1 MQTYTPTLDS
11 EVLDRLKSFGRL
23 FLPAMPRE
31 RQLDWAHVFLVG
43 LLQEGDRKSVEPL
56 VNRVRWLPE
65 CQVND
70 PVQSAWYWLNKG
82 AWSDQEAL
90 RIYRQHMR
98 EQCDGHDSVFILDD
112 TSFVKKGDHSVGV
125 AHQYCGC
132 LGKQANCQV
141 AVSLHYLTR
150 AGHYPLSMRLHLPD
164 DWTNKLERLQA
175 ARVPEEHCVYKTKHE
190 IALELLDQALAEGHQ
205 ARFVTADAGY
215 GGSESFRAALDERGL
230 TYAVGVRGE
239 SVAFVKAP
247 TWLLPGDPSL
257 PNNQKNPRLAP
268 HNPRPE
274 PLEKIATRL
283 RFRWITW
290 REGTKSKL
298 RGEFARCRVWPAK
311 DWQDGKCCRTPPV
324 WLVVERRGKELRFHF
339 SNLPADASFVALT
352 RLLKSRWPVEQG
364 YQQLKEELGID
375 HFEGRSWVGF
385 HHHVCMAILAYG
397 FLELE
402 RRRLRRQRRDAG
414 TKKKVL
420 QDSRHC
426 HP

>member
-1 MQTYTPTLDS
+1 VTA
-11 EVLDRLKSFGRL
+11 VGRDG
-23 FLPAMPRE
+23 
-31 RQLDWAHVFLVG
+31 QLGWAFVFLVG
-43 LLQEGDRKSVEPL
+43 LLQDGDRKSVEPL
-56 VNRVRWLPE
+56 VDRVLWLPE

-90 RIYRQHMR
+90 QIYRRHMR
-98 EQCDGHDSVFILDD
+98 EQCDGDDSVIIFDD

-125 AHQYCGC
+125 AHQYCGS

-150 AGHYPLSMRLHLPD
+150 AGHYPLAMRLHLPES
-164 DWTNKLERLQA
+164 WTETPERLQT
-175 ARVPEEHCVYKTKHE
+175 ARVPEEHRVYKTKHQ
-190 IALELLDQALAEGHQ
+190 IALELLDQVLAEGHQ
-205 ARFVTADAGY
+205 ARSVTADAGY
-215 GGSESFRAALDERGL
+215 GSSESFRAALDERGL
-230 TYAVGVRGE
+230 TYAVGVRAE
-239 SVAFVKAP
+239 SVAFVNAP

-268 HNPRPE
+268 GNPRPE
-274 PLEKIATRL
+274 PLEKIAPRL
-283 RFRWITW
+283 AFRQITW
-290 REGTKSKL
+290 REGTKGEL

-311 DWQDGKCCRTPPV
+311 DWQDGKCWKTPPV
-324 WLVVERRGKELRFHF
+324 WLVVERRGKELRYHF
-339 SNLPADASFVALT
+339 SNLPSSTPFIQLI
-352 RLLKSRWPVEQG
+352 RLLKKRWPVEQG

-385 HHHVCMAILAYG
+385 HHHICMAILAYG

-402 RRRLRRQRRDAG
+402 RQRLRKRSSDCR
-414 TKKKVL
+414 TKKKVH

-426 HP
+426 QPSGARYSGSFSTRS